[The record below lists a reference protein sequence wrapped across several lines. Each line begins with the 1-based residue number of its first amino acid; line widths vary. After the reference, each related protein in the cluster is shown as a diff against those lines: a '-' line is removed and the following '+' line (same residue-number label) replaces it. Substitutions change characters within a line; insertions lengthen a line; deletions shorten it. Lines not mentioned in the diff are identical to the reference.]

1 MDRAGTVR
9 EFYAQIEELE
19 RRMGGRWRLQNADA
33 QRPWPQRGVFFL
45 FERGKRRGGSGV
57 GARIVHVGTH
67 ALTEG
72 SGSTLWSCL
81 HQHRGNVNPPGGN
94 HRASRLR
101 KIVGEAIMAKKPE
114 LAVDSWGRGE
124 QGPSRSNRSE
134 AILERLV
141 SRRIRGMSVVCL
153 PVEAAS
159 DPPSSNWLGRHSPR
173 ERVRSSGLWN
183 DADVDAE
190 FDSTFLEV
198 FGGLVLDTRS
208 LASRRTTQWPIWPG
222 ASQRAMSPR
231 RGRHGTRR

>member
-1 MDRAGTVR
+1 
-9 EFYAQIEELE
+9 
-19 RRMGGRWRLQNADA
+19 
-33 QRPWPQRGVFFL
+33 
-45 FERGKRRGGSGV
+45 
-57 GARIVHVGTH
+57 
-67 ALTEG
+67 
-72 SGSTLWSCL
+72 
-81 HQHRGNVNPPGGN
+81 
-94 HRASRLR
+94 
-101 KIVGEAIMAKKPE
+101 MATKPD
-114 LAVDSWGRGE
+114 LAVVSWGRGE
-124 QGPSRSNRSE
+124 QGPSRGNRSE

-173 ERVRSSGLWN
+173 ERVRSAGLWN